1 MKKLIEENY
10 KSIVKRG
17 LINEDTS
24 AMDFLL
30 KIREE
35 VDEFEYEIYHF
46 NNNGT
51 SNENEE
57 LADIILTCLNFAR
70 HYNIDIEKELKNKI
84 RKNETRKD

>member
-1 MKKLIEENY
+1 MKKLIEANY
-10 KSIVKRG
+10 KSIIKRG
-17 LINEDTS
+17 FINEDTEVS
-24 AMDFLL
+24 DFLL

-35 VDEFEYEIYHF
+35 VDEFEHEIYNF
-46 NNNGT
+46 NMFRT